1 MISSAPKL
9 RSDLVIRRQET
20 AGGTVF
26 VVKDPVSGN
35 FFRFREA
42 EHFIAQQLD
51 GETPLDVIRQKAEEE
66 FGATLPPETLRAFVK
81 NLAKTHLLETEETS
95 SRKRGGQKRIR
106 GSVLYLRF
114 KVLDPSRLL
123 DRLIPRLRFFFT
135 PHFLVLSTALI
146 LLGAATVITNSR
158 ELIQDLS
165 QLYRI
170 SSIPLFMAII
180 FFVVS
185 LHEFAHGLTCKYFGG
200 EVHEMGFLL
209 MYFQPALYCNVS
221 DAWLFPEKSKR
232 LWVGFAGPYFELFL
246 WALAALAWRVTDSET
261 WINSLALIV
270 TTTSGVKT
278 LLNLNPFLK
287 YDGYYMLSDYLEI
300 PNLRRKAYRYVG
312 TLMERVLFLPRTPV
326 EFPQRERS
334 TLLTYGLIAAVSSFT
349 LIGYILVT
357 AGGYLIENR
366 QPTVFLL
373 SSGFLGLKVRRRY
386 RKLFGKAADPE
397 DDGEDFKT
405 SDGAESPE
413 PDKPAKSK
421 RKKSGAWHR
430 PAIWTALAVAALV
443 ISFLVHLQL
452 RITGAFNVLPI
463 ENADV
468 RTAVDGIIAR
478 IYVDEGDKVKA
489 GDLIARLLDDAPRAE
504 LLKVESDLAA
514 KRARLQMLV
523 AGPRAE
529 EIALATK
536 AVETGNSKLKQARDL
551 YEQAK
556 RGREERLALTET
568 TIKKAEERLQFG
580 LKNLEMFQTLI
591 DEKLGSR
598 MQLDEAA
605 EQVAVRKRELEEARA
620 QKLVLLAE
628 DLAEART
635 NVAVTEKELK
645 EAESRLQL
653 LLAGTRKEEI
663 QALEADIK
671 RSEADQAF
679 LRVQLAGTQ
688 ILSPATGV
696 VATPSRELKELKGQL
711 VKQGDLIAKVFDLK
725 TVTAQIVIS
734 EKEIAPIEVGQ
745 KVVLRTRAHPDQTFY
760 GNVTSIATSAQGSSS
775 AGEKT
780 APSASSSVSANKTI
794 IVTTEIDNSSLLLK
808 PEMTGQA
815 KISCGPRRIFEL
827 ITWRTARALKV
838 DVWSWW

>member
-1 MISSAPKL
+1 MMITSAPKL
-9 RSDLVIRRQET
+9 RSDLTVRRQET
-20 AGGTVF
+20 NGERF
-26 VVKDPVSGN
+26 FILKDPVSGE

-42 EHFIAQQLD
+42 EQFIAEQFD
-51 GETPLDVIRQKAEEE
+51 GETPLEAVRKNTEEM
-66 FGATLPPETLRAFVK
+66 FGATLPAETLNAFVR
-81 NLAKTHLLETEETS
+81 NLEKTGLLESEETTMT
-95 SRKRGGQKRIR
+95 RQARRQGRVR
-106 GSVLYLRF
+106 GSWLYLRCTGI
-114 KVLDPSRLL
+114 DPDQLLSRLVR
-123 DRLIPRLRFFFT
+123 RLAFFFT
-135 PHFLVLSTALI
+135 PQFLVISAALI
-146 LLGAATVITNSR
+146 LLAGATTIANWDEVTQNLPR
-158 ELIQDLS
+158 LARLS
-165 QLYRI
+165 AF
-170 SSIPLFMAII
+170 PLFVAVI

-200 EVHEMGFLL
+200 EVHEMGFAVI
-209 MYFQPALYCNVS
+209 YFQPALYCNVS

-246 WALAALAWRVTDSET
+246 WALATLAWRLTDSET

-405 SDGAESPE
+405 SDGAESPK

-421 RKKSGAWHR
+421 TKKSGAWHR

-536 AVETGNSKLKQARDL
+536 A
-551 YEQAK
+551 
-556 RGREERLALTET
+556 
-568 TIKKAEERLQFG
+568 
-580 LKNLEMFQTLI
+580 
-591 DEKLGSR
+591 
-598 MQLDEAA
+598 
-605 EQVAVRKRELEEARA
+605 
-620 QKLVLLAE
+620 
-628 DLAEART
+628 
-635 NVAVTEKELK
+635 
-645 EAESRLQL
+645 
-653 LLAGTRKEEI
+653 
-663 QALEADIK
+663 
-671 RSEADQAF
+671 
-679 LRVQLAGTQ
+679 
-688 ILSPATGV
+688 
-696 VATPSRELKELKGQL
+696 
-711 VKQGDLIAKVFDLK
+711 
-725 TVTAQIVIS
+725 
-734 EKEIAPIEVGQ
+734 
-745 KVVLRTRAHPDQTFY
+745 
-760 GNVTSIATSAQGSSS
+760 
-775 AGEKT
+775 
-780 APSASSSVSANKTI
+780 
-794 IVTTEIDNSSLLLK
+794 
-808 PEMTGQA
+808 
-815 KISCGPRRIFEL
+815 
-827 ITWRTARALKV
+827 
-838 DVWSWW
+838 